1 LKIGRK
7 FFGYFLAEI
16 ISITFDQNRL
26 GYNSGDF
33 ITDSTG
39 HPARPTNIF
48 LFKKTFFFFVEHW
61 FPRKGKRAL
70 RTDLVQSRRFA
81 EKN

>member
-1 LKIGRK
+1 LTKIGWATIRAILSLTQLVTLPGQPT
-7 FFGYFLAEI
+7 FFY
-16 ISITFDQNRL
+16 S
-26 GYNSGDF
+26 
-33 ITDSTG
+33 
-39 HPARPTNIF
+39 
-48 LFKKTFFFFVEHW
+48 KKLFFFFVEHW